1 MSGPVRFSGCGIAG
15 VFHLT
20 APPPARARTWSAAV
34 QRITQALAHR
44 GPHGEGLWEG
54 DGVILGHRRLAVT
67 GLGEAGAQPMTRDHL
82 TIVYNGEAYNAPAL
96 RTELAAHYNFTSHT
110 DTEVVLRAWQ
120 HWGAGALDKLRGM
133 YAFAVFDAHT
143 RQLTL
148 VRDRIGIKP
157 LYYHHGHGFVIFAS
171 EIEALLASGHVP
183 RRPDL
188 DALTR
193 QLLCSTTL
201 PADPARTPIDRVLA
215 LPPATV
221 MTLRPGARPHT
232 RTYWTIPHQHH
243 SPTAGCSR
251 TNRATR
257 ADEFGRLLEE
267 SVSGML
273 MGDVTVAAFLSGGLD
288 SSAITALAA
297 QHAPLPCITTTYTTP
312 PSPEADDDLRHS
324 RLLADR
330 FNGRILHHVVAQPIT
345 PTLEDLDAICDL
357 AAIGDDPRHLA
368 IWRNY
373 RTVHDLGLRV
383 VLNGQGADEIMGGY
397 VGRPSTIRHLVD
409 VRHPAYDTART
420 FAASRQIPGL
430 SHHALALRDRAHQEV
445 LDLHASLPGDPVER
459 AHRLLFT
466 AQLTRVVQFEDFLGM
481 RASVEARFPFLD
493 HPLVEWAF
501 TQPFATHID
510 APARRG
516 KLHLAA
522 AMRRHLPPALLRR
535 PKAVFPFPDMRTVQ
549 AALAALVT
557 EHRAE
562 LHNDPL
568 VSSLFTIPTD
578 AASAGPE
585 TLWPLLTLWRWHHKL
600 RATARTPAPA

>member
-15 VFHLT
+15 VLHLT
-20 APPPARARTWSAAV
+20 EPTSADSRPGAAAV
-34 QRITQALAHR
+34 QRMTQALAHR
-44 GPHGEGLWEG
+44 GPHGEGIWDS

-96 RTELAAHYNFTSHT
+96 RAELSAHYRFTSHT

-120 HWGAGALDKLRGM
+120 HWGASALDKLRGM
-133 YAFAVFDAHT
+133 YAFAVFDART

-157 LYYHHGHGFVIFAS
+157 LYYHHADGFLIFAS

-188 DALTR
+188 DTLTR
-193 QLLCSTTL
+193 QLLRSTTL
-201 PADPARTPIDRVLA
+201 SADPARTPVDQVLA

-221 MTLRPGARPHT
+221 MTLQPRAQPHT
-232 RTYWTIPHQHH
+232 RTYWTLPHPHH
-243 SPTAGCSR
+243 SPVAGQHGR
-251 TNRATR
+251 NGGR
-257 ADEFGRLLEE
+257 ELGRLLDE

-288 SSAITALAA
+288 SSAIATLAA

-324 RLLADR
+324 RLLAAR
-330 FNGRILHHVVAQPIT
+330 FNGRILHHVVDQPVT
-345 PTLEDLDAICDL
+345 PTLDDLDAIGDL

-373 RTVHDLGLRV
+373 RAVHDLGLRV

-409 VRHPAYDTART
+409 VQRPAYATART
-420 FAASRQIPGL
+420 LAASRQIPGL
-430 SHHALALRDRAHQEV
+430 SRDALALRDRAHQEV

-466 AQLTRVVQFEDFLGM
+466 TQLTRVVQFEDFLGM

-510 APARRG
+510 ASTRRG
-516 KLHLAA
+516 KVHLAA
-522 AMRRHLPPALLRR
+522 AMRPHLPPALLSR
-535 PKAVFPFPDMRTVQ
+535 PKAVFPIPEMRTLQ
-549 AALAALVT
+549 ASLAALVT
-557 EHRAE
+557 EHHAE

-568 VSSLFTIPTD
+568 VSSLFAIPSD
-578 AASAGPE
+578 PGSVGPE